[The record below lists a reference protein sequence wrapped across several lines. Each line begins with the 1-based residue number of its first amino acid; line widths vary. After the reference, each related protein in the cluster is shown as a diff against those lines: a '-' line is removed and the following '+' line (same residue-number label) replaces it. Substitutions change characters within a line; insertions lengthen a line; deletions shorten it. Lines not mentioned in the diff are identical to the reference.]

1 MNAGEQAKKYD
12 HTSIESKW
20 QKEWEEAGIYTV
32 QNKVEGKKNFYQLV
46 EFSYPS
52 GDLHTG
58 HWYAFSVPD
67 IYARYK
73 RMQGFNV
80 LYPMGFDAFGLP
92 AENAAIKNGGD
103 PKEWTDQQMDRM
115 RTQIKS
121 MGAMFDW
128 SREVVTC
135 NPEYYKWTQWMFNQF
150 LKNDLVYRANTKVNW
165 CPKDQTVLANEQ
177 VVDGKCDRC
186 GTEVIQRDQDQWML
200 RITKYADRL
209 INDLDTLDWPNAI
222 KESQKNWIGR
232 SQGSE
237 IDFKIKGIE
246 EKITVFTTRADTLF
260 GVTYVVLAPEHQL
273 IEILKL
279 QAENREEVEKYIVD
293 TKKKSEL
300 DRQQSKEKTGVA
312 LRGITAINP
321 ANGEEVPV
329 WIADY
334 VLVGYGTGAV
344 MAVPAHDERDFEFA
358 NKYSL
363 QAKEVV
369 LEVAVPKGNNEIAK
383 TNKGGLA
390 VIIRK
395 EDNKILLQFENKWKQ
410 WRLPGG
416 SLEEGETPKEGVI
429 REVLE
434 ETGYTANIVKSL
446 GSVYVCYKKFTD
458 NNQWHERRAYGFV
471 IEIDESKKIDVKLSN
486 DEIEAVIKYE
496 WIEPK
501 QAIEW
506 MKNNPSPVGEAELVE
521 RYLSGNKIFTG
532 EGIIVDSNEFNNLTS
547 EEARKKITEF
557 VGGKMVSTYRLR
569 DWGISRQRYW
579 GTPIPIVYDP
589 EGKAHPVPDEHLPW
603 VLPTDVDHTPD
614 GTAPLAR
621 SKELFERTEKLFGKG
636 WKPEVETMD
645 TFVDSSWY
653 FYRYLDNKNDIAFA
667 DIKAMDSW
675 IPVDLYMGGA
685 EHTTMHVLYSRF
697 WTKALYDIGL
707 VKDQEAFKIRRNRGL
722 ILGPDG
728 NKMSKSKGN
737 VINPDE
743 IVERLGTD
751 TVRLYLA
758 FMGPYGVTT
767 NYPWDPNGVVGVRRF
782 LERVWRVQ
790 EKIIS
795 SNETSIAIHKAIQKM
810 TEDIEEHKYNTA
822 IAQMMIVLN
831 EWDKQES
838 ISQEDYKKFLQI
850 LAPFAPHITEELWH
864 ELGEKESIH
873 LAPWPSFDPTK
884 VVDTEITI
892 GIQING
898 KLRGE
903 ITLPK
908 DTPRETVE
916 EKVLVVP
923 KIEEYLRGNTIQKII
938 IVPNKIINIVLEA

>member
-209 INDLDTLDWPNAI
+209 IDDLDTLDWPNAI

-273 IEILKL
+273 IESLKL
-279 QAENREEVEKYIVD
+279 QAENREEVEKYVVD

-300 DRQQSKEKTGVA
+300 DRQQSKEKTGVEIK
-312 LRGITAINP
+312 GIKAINP

-344 MAVPAHDERDFEFA
+344 MAVPAHDERDAEFA
-358 NKYSL
+358 
-363 QAKEVV
+363 
-369 LEVAVPKGNNEIAK
+369 
-383 TNKGGLA
+383 
-390 VIIRK
+390 
-395 EDNKILLQFENKWKQ
+395 
-410 WRLPGG
+410 
-416 SLEEGETPKEGVI
+416 
-429 REVLE
+429 
-434 ETGYTANIVKSL
+434 
-446 GSVYVCYKKFTD
+446 SVYNLPV
-458 NNQWHERRAYGFV
+458 
-471 IEIDESKKIDVKLSN
+471 IDEPFVDGEEITKKI
-486 DEIEAVIKYE
+486 
-496 WIEPK
+496 
-501 QAIEW
+501 
-506 MKNNPSPVGEAELVE
+506 
-521 RYLSGNKIFTG
+521 
-532 EGIIVDSNEFNNLTS
+532 
-547 EEARKKITEF
+547 
-557 VGGKMVSTYRLR
+557 GGRLVSTYRLR

-589 EGKAHPVPDEHLPW
+589 EGRAHPVPDEHLPW

-667 DIKAMDSW
+667 DIKVLDSW

-782 LERVWRVQ
+782 LERVWRAQ
-790 EKIIS
+790 EKVIS
-795 SNETSIAIHKAIQKM
+795 SKETSIAIHKAIQKM

-831 EWDKQES
+831 EWDKQQS
-838 ISQEDYKKFLQI
+838 ISQEDYKKFLQL
-850 LAPFAPHITEELWH
+850 LAPFAPHITEELWY
-864 ELGEKESIH
+864 ELGEKESVH